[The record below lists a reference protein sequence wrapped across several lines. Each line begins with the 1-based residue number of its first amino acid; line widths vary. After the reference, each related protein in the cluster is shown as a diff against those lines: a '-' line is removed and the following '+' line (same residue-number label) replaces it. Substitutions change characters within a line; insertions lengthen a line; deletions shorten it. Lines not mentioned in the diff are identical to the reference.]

1 MANIKKVLASGLT
14 RAGTFIADV
23 PDTPIIGTATDVG
36 TSRPFNNGAATITA
50 TPSTGGIPTSYN
62 MTSSPGSYSAS
73 GTSPVTVTG
82 LQSSTSYTFTATA
95 TGGGYT
101 TGSSSSSNSI
111 TATTVSDKPTIGTAT
126 NVGSGRAFNDGRSDV
141 TFTAPSLDGGKA
153 VTSYTV
159 TSSPG
164 SYTGSGS
171 SSPISVTGLQSST
184 SYTFTVT
191 ATNGNGASLASSSS
205 NSITATTVP
214 QAPTIGVTLAYPNF
228 TMTFSGSTG
237 GSAITSYEY
246 STNGGTNWKALS
258 GTTSPQT
265 ISTQSNNSSFVPATS
280 YTFTLRAIN
289 TNGTSLTSNSV
300 SLTYAGAPG
309 IPGSITAN
317 NTYTTTGGQI
327 YTKVTWTAAAD
338 NGASITGY
346 TVTASPGGA
355 SQTVSGATTSAT
367 FTTLT
372 PGTLYTFS
380 VYATNVVGN
389 GTAGNSNS
397 RWAVDVGW
405 AKGSF
410 GVGTSATSYSNVQ
423 TMSATNI
430 TNRGNSCILWRG
442 AVDGTSVSRDVRS
455 RLINSDSGS
464 VPVETALQ
472 TFNMEPQDTT
482 DIMSSGGMVAL
493 TSGFNSTA
501 NFITQ
506 ISSETAG
513 TTVNYNNSALLRLRL
528 GSGSSSVRN
537 TSTVT
542 ATTTTVVAESLSIPN
557 LSFGNDRDYLVIASA
572 EVNLSSSSGT
582 TSFIRMATQG
592 FNTFLGTW
600 GDTATYGS
608 LSPVP
613 TIDTTNYSPYF
624 HIEKISI
631 ASGLGSSRRVALQIF
646 SNAGTVSVRNMSI
659 MLLDLTSNTAYYYA
673 SPANAGNTG
682 PTYISGGT
690 TTFSIANTGNA
701 HLVIASASLGSSS
714 ASLSATARL
723 AQGSM
728 IAATRESNTITE
740 RYPMITFDIMPGTT
754 STYNWEFLA
763 EGGTNA
769 DLRDQRICLIDLGF
783 PNAEIPI

>member
-111 TATTVSDKPTIGTAT
+111 TATTVPDVSTIGTAT
-126 NVGSGRAFNDGRSDV
+126 NVASGRAYNNGRADI
-141 TFTAPSLDGGKA
+141 TFTPTVNTGGK
-153 VTSYTV
+153 TITLYTM

-164 SYTGSGS
+164 GFTGTGT
-171 SSPISVTGLQSST
+171 SSPITVTGLQSAT

-191 ATNGNGASLASSSS
+191 STNANGTSLASSSS

-405 AKGSF
+405 EKGSI
-410 GVGTSATSYSNVQ
+410 GVSTAATSYSDVQ
-423 TMSATNI
+423 TMSAENI
-430 TNRGNSCILWRG
+430 TNRGSSCMFWRG
-442 AVDGTSVSRDVRS
+442 AVDGTSVSADVRS
-455 RLINSDSGS
+455 RLINFVAGID
-464 VPVETALQ
+464 TALQ

-482 DIMSSGGMVAL
+482 DVMSTGGMVAL
-493 TSGFNSTA
+493 ASGFQEFSS
-501 NFITQ
+501 FKTQ
-506 ISSETAG
+506 VSSESTSATAE
-513 TTVNYNNSALLRLRL
+513 YANSAILRLRL
-528 GSGSSSVRN
+528 GSGSSSVRK

-542 ATTTTVVAESLSIPN
+542 TTSPSAVDAESLSLPT
-557 LSFGNDRDYLVIASA
+557 LGFGSDRDYLVILSA
-572 EVNLSSSSGT
+572 EVNLSGSSNVGEVLGARQT
-582 TSFIRMATQG
+582 
-592 FNTFLGTW
+592 FNTGTGQW
-600 GDTATYGS
+600 GNTATFGS

-613 TIDTTNYSPYF
+613 TVDTTNYSPYF
-624 HIEKISI
+624 HIEKISRTGGI
-631 ASGLGSSRRVALQIF
+631 SSSERISLQM
-646 SNAGTVSVRNMSI
+646 STTGGTLSVRNMSI

-673 SPANAGNTG
+673 APTNATTTSTSYTTG
-682 PTYISGGT
+682 GS
-690 TTFSIANTGNA
+690 TTFSITNPGNA
-701 HLVIASASLGSSS
+701 HLVLASAMLGSGST
-714 ASLSATARL
+714 SLSATARL

-728 IAATRESNTITE
+728 LAVTRESNTTSE
-740 RYPMITFDIMPGTT
+740 RYPMITFDIIAGTT

-763 EGGTNA
+763 ESGATANI
-769 DLRDQRICLIDLGF
+769 RDQRICLIDLGF
-783 PNAEIPI
+783 PNAEIPA